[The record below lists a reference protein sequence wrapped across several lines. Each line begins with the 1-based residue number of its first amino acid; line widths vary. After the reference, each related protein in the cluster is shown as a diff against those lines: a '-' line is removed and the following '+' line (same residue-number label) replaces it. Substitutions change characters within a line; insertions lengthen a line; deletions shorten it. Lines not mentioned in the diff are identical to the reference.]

1 MTFNIEW
8 WDIDK
13 VIPYARNARKIP
25 QVAIDKVAAS
35 IQEFGWR
42 QPIVVDKKGVVVAG
56 HVRLLGAQ
64 KLKLAQ
70 VPVHVASDLT
80 DAQIKAY
87 RLMDNRSHQ
96 ETEWDLDLIGPEL
109 KELEAFDFD
118 LALTGFDSREIDEFL
133 KPPAAAT
140 PEENIPDP
148 PAVPVT
154 RPGDIWLLG
163 EAPVCPHCGAEN

>member
-1 MTFNIEW
+1 
-8 WDIDK
+8 
-13 VIPYARNARKIP
+13 
-25 QVAIDKVAAS
+25 
-35 IQEFGWR
+35 
-42 QPIVVDKKGVVVAG
+42 
-56 HVRLLGAQ
+56 
-64 KLKLAQ
+64 
-70 VPVHVASDLT
+70 
-80 DAQIKAY
+80 
-87 RLMDNRSHQ
+87 
-96 ETEWDLDLIGPEL
+96 L
-109 KELEAFDFD
+109 KELEAFDFN